1 MNARHALRIV
11 VDRHIYDYV
20 TYLKTLLACEL
31 LLINRRRISF
41 RLIQDRKPHLVLLG
55 GSRGNFSEALA
66 LINDIRSME
75 PSLPIVIIVQ
85 HSSEDSA
92 IAAFRAGVT
101 DYLKIPFRK
110 RDLVERI
117 NVSLNGT
124 FKRIRLKGKNNGPH
138 EHPMIGDSHTM
149 QEIRAYLQDVA
160 TIDSNVLISGETG
173 TGKEL
178 AARFIHENSP
188 RKEQPFVCINC
199 AALPE
204 NLVESELFG
213 YNRGAFTGA
222 VGSKPG
228 KFELADG
235 GSLFLD
241 EIGEMSIYAQAKILR
256 SIDNKEIVRLGG
268 NAEVHANVR
277 VIAATNLDPEKLVED
292 RLFREDLYY
301 RLNVVRIHMPP
312 LKERKEDIP
321 LIVDWA
327 LDNLNRRYNAHVSG
341 MSDDVKRCLMRYD
354 WPGNVRELLNVI
366 EAVYIKPPQ
375 SHIDADHLP
384 KPFVKKIS
392 ENGSHPPNER
402 RTIVSTL
409 IETKWN
415 KSIAAR
421 QLKWSRMTLYRKM
434 DKYNIVERR
443 HPTR

>member
-1 MNARHALRIV
+1 MKARHALRFV
-11 VDRHIYDYV
+11 VDHHIYDQV
-20 TYLKTLLACEL
+20 TYLKPVLACEL
-31 LLINRRRISF
+31 LLMKKHQISV

-55 GSRGNFSEALA
+55 GSHGNFSEVLS
-66 LINDIRSME
+66 LINDIRSLD

-85 HSSEDSA
+85 HSSEDSV

-110 RDLVERI
+110 RDLVKRI
-117 NVSLNGT
+117 NASLNGAS
-124 FKRIRLKGKNNGPH
+124 KHMRPKGNNGQLK
-138 EHPMIGDSHTM
+138 HPMIGDSRTM
-149 QEIRAYLQDVA
+149 QEIREYLQDIA
-160 TIDSNVLISGETG
+160 STDSTVLISGETG

-178 AARFIHENSP
+178 AARIIHENSF
-188 RKEQPFVCINC
+188 RKGQPFVCVNC

-213 YNRGAFTGA
+213 YDRGAFTGA
-222 VGSKPG
+222 IVSKPG
-228 KFELADG
+228 KFELASG

-241 EIGEMSIYAQAKILR
+241 EIGEMSSYAQAKVLR
-256 SIDNKEIVRLGG
+256 SIENKEIVRLGG
-268 NAEVHANVR
+268 NVEVPTNVR
-277 VIAATNLDPEKLVED
+277 VIAATNRNPEKLVED
-292 RLFREDLYY
+292 RRFREDLYY

-321 LIVDWA
+321 QIVDWA
-327 LDNLNRRYNAHVSG
+327 LYNLNRRYNTYVAG
-341 MSDDVKRCLMRYD
+341 MTDGVKTCLMRYD

-366 EAVYIKPPQ
+366 EAIYVKPPRWR
-375 SHIDADHLP
+375 IDVAHLP
-384 KPFVKKIS
+384 KPFVKKI
-392 ENGSHPPNER
+392 NGNGNLPPNER

-443 HPTR
+443 HPSR